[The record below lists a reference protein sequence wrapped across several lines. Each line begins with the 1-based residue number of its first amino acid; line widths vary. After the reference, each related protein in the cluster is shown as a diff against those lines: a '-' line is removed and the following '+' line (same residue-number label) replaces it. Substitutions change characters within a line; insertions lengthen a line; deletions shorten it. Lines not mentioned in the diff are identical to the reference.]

1 MQLERKSGDTSQAT
15 KLKSGDFTAMA
26 KSARR
31 CPGFSSIFP
40 MKHVDDSME
49 TVVKDA
55 PGIEHYWGRVELA
68 PGRGE
73 IHLHIIAI
81 GRDKAYLEDFHKAT
95 TTEKKAKVIEKK
107 TRKTSWI

>member
-1 MQLERKSGDTSQAT
+1 
-15 KLKSGDFTAMA
+15 
-26 KSARR
+26 
-31 CPGFSSIFP
+31 
-40 MKHVDDSME
+40 MKHADAFME
-49 TVVKDA
+49 TIVKDA
-55 PGIEHYWGRVELA
+55 LGTERYWVRVELA

-73 IHLHIIAI
+73 IHLRIIAI